1 MNDLTAAHHLLD
13 TDLHRSLQASLDL
26 QRQAYLAHPVPTLD
40 ERRADL
46 RTLQRFLRE
55 HKAALC
61 EAISADYGHRSR
73 HETLLAEMFPAID
86 GVDHVIKHL
95 RGWMKPQRR
104 GVDLRNFFGARNRVI
119 PQPLGVVGVIVPW
132 NFPVNTPTTPSG

>member
-1 MNDLTAAHHLLD
+1 MRSAPTTATA
-13 TDLHRSLQASLDL
+13 RST
-26 QRQAYLAHPVPTLD
+26 RPCWP
-40 ERRADL
+40 
-46 RTLQRFLRE
+46 
-55 HKAALC
+55 
-61 EAISADYGHRSR
+61 RS
-73 HETLLAEMFPAID
+73 FPRVD

-132 NFPVNTPTTPSG
+132 NFPINLSLVP